1 MQLHRPDGLETGSAN
16 QLDIFSQSSTCCEP
30 DAALQVSRL
39 SDDDNEKTADV
50 LTHPLSSANPKLIR
64 IARAKKLTRV
74 MACTPRAP
82 VLVLIVTP
90 PGESFPKGFIYDHQL
105 VAEFDYL

>member
-1 MQLHRPDGLETGSAN
+1 MQLHRPDGLETGSAS
-16 QLDIFSQSSTCCEP
+16 QLDIFSQSWACCES
-30 DAALQVSRL
+30 DAALQISRL

-50 LTHPLSSANPKLIR
+50 LAHPLASTNPKLIK

-74 MACTPRAP
+74 MACTPKAP

-90 PGESFPKGFIYDHQL
+90 PGESFPKGFYI
-105 VAEFDYL
+105 